1 MSFVQ
6 PDTDEFDR
14 LTFLAWVATCL
25 NRIEA
30 GATARGERYAAT
42 AISRLLTE
50 LGAHVREGADAAL
63 VITDPAVIRA
73 QFEEDAAA
81 GRLCIDYPPSV
92 TGVPRLSAGGYGSSC
107 DPSRTTWFELQHFRR
122 DAEALRVRIALIRPM
137 DREDVI
143 AVTAALMALAALITL
158 GVWQWLS

>member
-50 LGAHVREGADAAL
+50 LGAHVREGADAA
-63 VITDPAVIRA
+63 ITDPAAIRA
-73 QFEEDAAA
+73 QFETDAAA
-81 GRLCIDYPPSV
+81 EALGSVFARRSVSLEEFAKQYPPSV
-92 TGVPRLSAGGYGSSC
+92 TGVPR
-107 DPSRTTWFELQHFRR
+107 
-122 DAEALRVRIALIRPM
+122 
-137 DREDVI
+137 
-143 AVTAALMALAALITL
+143 
-158 GVWQWLS
+158 